1 LIGSVG
7 WVIVLRVSVM
17 LRVPDIDGDQTMGR
31 VLTSARRSGPLVILP
46 AFVAARS
53 RAGLAGRSAC
63 QPGPRRRAQD
73 AIAEIHHLTSGNR
86 RYEWVFEADITACFD
101 QIDHTALM
109 DRVRG
114 RIADRRVL
122 ALVKAFLRAGI
133 LAEDQVRRDTITGTP
148 QGGILSPLL
157 ANIAL
162 SRLDEHFATK
172 WAALGPEWTRVKH
185 LRGGGAA
192 WKLVRY
198 ADDFV
203 VLVAGTREDAEAL
216 RGEVSA
222 VLEPIGLRLSA
233 EKTRVCHIDEGMEFL
248 GWRIQR
254 RVKPGSDKR
263 YVYTWPSKKSLNA
276 IVGKVRTLTRRRRH
290 RTLADLLHQLNPML
304 RGWCT
309 YFKHGVSKRTFEYV
323 DHYAFW
329 RVANWLRKRHLGLNW
344 GTLSRRY
351 LPGWEI
357 RDGDTAMFRPR
368 SVSVSRYRYR
378 GTRIPT
384 PWASQQ
390 GPAAAPSA

>member
-1 LIGSVG
+1 VG
-7 WVIVLRVSVM
+7 GV
-17 LRVPDIDGDQTMGR
+17 
-31 VLTSARRSGPLVILP
+31 
-46 AFVAARS
+46 
-53 RAGLAGRSAC
+53 
-63 QPGPRRRAQD
+63 
-73 AIAEIHHLTSGNR
+73 
-86 RYEWVFEADITACFD
+86 
-101 QIDHTALM
+101 
-109 DRVRG
+109 
-114 RIADRRVL
+114 
-122 ALVKAFLRAGI
+122 
-133 LAEDQVRRDTITGTP
+133 
-148 QGGILSPLL
+148 LSPLL